1 MEAAKEREALAR
13 PKEASFYKKV
23 LTDWDVAQKL
33 FKKEMD
39 EYDKAQQAKKGTSH
53 AIRYRTAHARE
64 WFNNMSQEQKKEVE
78 DAKKKWNEEGAL
90 EEIQANYRRNKL
102 KKTLDDFSEQIRR
115 TMGCRVV
122 MLVSHKKKAD
132 QTLSVTLHESQPQN
146 VKKNFSGSS
155 DGIKEWVSTGFEFF
169 AEWSKMEFYPTN
181 LDN

>member
-1 MEAAKEREALAR
+1 MISFPSYLQAIKRFYAGGSAVAEESQVLMEAAKEREALAR

-90 EEIQANYRRNKL
+90 EEIQAK
-102 KKTLDDFSEQIRR
+102 
-115 TMGCRVV
+115 
-122 MLVSHKKKAD
+122 
-132 QTLSVTLHESQPQN
+132 
-146 VKKNFSGSS
+146 
-155 DGIKEWVSTGFEFF
+155 
-169 AEWSKMEFYPTN
+169 
-181 LDN
+181 